1 MKWMIEGI
9 FFSFRKIEFS
19 PLEFVPLPSLGCK
32 GLCCK
37 KLQEAIGVDFKGL
50 RAFSVAEH
58 YGIGR
63 RLLRY
68 PVAEHYG
75 IELFFAG
82 FSTPAHL
89 CSFNLHKS
97 AVLQR

>member
-9 FFSFRKIEFS
+9 SFSFRKIEFS
-19 PLEFVPLPSLGCK
+19 PLEFVIRPFLGCK

-37 KLQEAIGVDFKGL
+37 KLQEAIGIDFKGL
-50 RAFSVAEH
+50 RAFSVADC

-75 IELFFAG
+75 IALFFG
-82 FSTPAHL
+82 EFFTPAHMY
-89 CSFNLHKS
+89 SFTCANVQGNL
-97 AVLQR
+97 R